1 MDAVEET
8 NTKIIATIGPATLNF
23 EIFQKLVDAGID
35 YIRINTAYGDE
46 NQYKTILENL
56 NNAVKHKS
64 VKAIFDLKGEQYIP
78 FALKNDVYMYALS
91 FAEDKEQI
99 AKMRILLHESFL
111 ISKIESKK
119 GVENFDEILSA
130 SDGIMIARGDL
141 GVAES
146 LEKVP
151 PMQKDFTNKAK
162 VKDKF
167 LITATEMLL
176 SMVDHAEPTR
186 AEVSDVANAVFD
198 NSSAV
203 MLSEETAIGKY
214 PIETVTMMR
223 KIIVEAEKWQ
233 YNHQY

>member
-23 EIFQKLVDAGID
+23 EIFQKLIDAGVD

-46 NQYKTILENL
+46 DQYTKILENL

-64 VKAIFDLKGEQYIP
+64 VKAIFDLKSEQYIP
-78 FALKNDVYMYALS
+78 FALRHDVFMYALS
-91 FAEDKEQI
+91 FVENREQI
-99 AKMRILLHESFL
+99 AKMRSLLHESFL

-119 GVENFDEILSA
+119 GVENFDEILAA

-176 SMVDHAEPTR
+176 SMVDHPEPTR

-214 PIETVTMMR
+214 PVETVIMMR

-233 YNHQY
+233 YSHQY

>member
-1 MDAVEET
+1 MEEP
-8 NTKIIATIGPATLNF
+8 NTKIIATIGPATLDF
-23 EIFQKLVDAGID
+23 EMFQKVVDAGID

-46 NQYKTILENL
+46 AQYQLILDNL
-56 NNAVKHKS
+56 ERAKKHKT
-64 VKAIFDLKGEQYIP
+64 VKAIFDLKGEGIIP
-78 FALKNDVYMYALS
+78 FALKNNVYMYALS
-91 FAEDKEQI
+91 FAENKEQI
-99 AKMRILLHESFL
+99 DKYRALLPESFL
-111 ISKIESKK
+111 ISKIESKS
-119 GVENFDEILSA
+119 GVDNFDEILNA

-141 GVAES
+141 GVAET

-176 SMVDHAEPTR
+176 SMVENPHPTR

-214 PIETVTMMR
+214 PVETVTMMR

-233 YNHQY
+233 YSHQY